1 MEIDMTKGSPFKLI
15 IRFLIPIVLG
25 NVIQQLYNLADSI
38 IVGRYVGA
46 DALAAVGATGTIM
59 FLIIGFMN
67 GMTSG
72 FAVVTAQRF
81 GAGDEEGV
89 RRSVCSA
96 IILSAV
102 TTVLL
107 TAVSLIG
114 MRGLL
119 TLMNTPDDVYEMSF
133 IYIFTICAG
142 LIFTALYNLT
152 AALLRAVGNSRI
164 PLLFLAVAAGIN
176 VALDLILIM
185 NYNMGVF
192 GAALATIL
200 SQGLSGIACMI
211 YIFAKVPVLS
221 PRREDWEHAK
231 EHMKLQF
238 NIGIPMALQFSV
250 TAIGTVIVQSAL
262 NTLGSV
268 VMASYTASQ
277 KVEQLLTM
285 PFQGMGAAMAT
296 YAGQNR
302 GIADYGR
309 IKRGVFDAAIMTV
322 VYGAVIA
329 AILIPTPQYTIP
341 LFVTEDPA
349 AMIEWAKI
357 YFRICPLFYI
367 PLGLI
372 FVYRNALQGMGY
384 SVTTLL
390 GAVIELVSR
399 IIFAI
404 IAVRKESYA
413 GVCYA
418 NAIAWLSAGVLL
430 LVCFEVIIRRQLNT
444 AKAKAGL

>member
-38 IVGRYVGA
+38 IVGRFIGA

-81 GAGDEEGV
+81 GASDEEGV
-89 RRSVCSA
+89 RHSVCSG
-96 IILSAV
+96 IVLSAI
-102 TTVLL
+102 TTIIL
-107 TAVSLIG
+107 TAVSLIW
-114 MRGLL
+114 MRKLL
-119 TLMNTPDDVYEMSF
+119 TVMNTPDDVFEMSY

-142 LIFTALYNLT
+142 LVFTTLYNFTA
-152 AALLRAVGNSRI
+152 AILRAVGNSKV
-164 PLLFLAVAAGIN
+164 PLVFLAVAAGIN
-176 VALDLILIM
+176 VGLDLLFII
-185 NYNMGVF
+185 NFNMGVF

-200 SQGLSGIACMI
+200 SQGLSGIACLI
-211 YIFAKVPVLS
+211 YIVVKVPTLS
-221 PRREDWEHAK
+221 PKRDDWAHYR

-302 GIADYGR
+302 GIADYQR
-309 IKRGVFDAAIMTV
+309 IKRGVFDAAILTI
-322 VYGAVIA
+322 VYGVVTA
-329 AILIPTPQYTIP
+329 AILMPTPQYTIP
-341 LFVTEDPA
+341 LFVTGDA
-349 AMIEWAKI
+349 AEMVEWAKI
-357 YFRICPLFYI
+357 YFKICPLFYI

-418 NAIAWLSAGVLL
+418 NAIAWLSAGILL
-430 LVCFEVIIRRQLNT
+430 FVCFEIIIRRQLKT
-444 AKAKAGL
+444 PEAEAGL